1 MPPSAEHQF
10 PSAAAPDPFAPD
22 KLTPAHWQIIQRA
35 LTSTYFKWSDDIAV
49 MNTAATLGD
58 NPFVSA
64 EQLTA
69 TARQR
74 TVERDELLGVLSLIE
89 AGAR

>member
-10 PSAAAPDPFAPD
+10 PSAASPDPFAPD

-35 LTSTYFKWSDDIAV
+35 LTSIYFRWSEDVAT
-49 MNTAATLGD
+49 MNSAAALGD

-64 EQLTA
+64 STLTE
-69 TARQR
+69 TANQR
-74 TVERDELLGVLSLIE
+74 ARERDELLGVLSLIE

>member
-1 MPPSAEHQF
+1 MPPTEHQF
-10 PSAAAPDPFAPD
+10 PSSAAPDPFAPD

-49 MNTAATLGD
+49 MNTAAALGD
-58 NPFVSA
+58 NPFVTA
-64 EQLTA
+64 ADLTA

-74 TVERDELLGVLSLIE
+74 ARERDELLSVLSLIE